1 MIKVFIIDD
10 SLTVRNSLV
19 KLLKGQEKI
28 KVIGEAPNPVDA
40 LPIFKKV
47 GFPDLFILDIEMP
60 KMDGLTFLKKL
71 NEQNPTP
78 VIICSTLVSLGSNA
92 AIDALR
98 YGAVELILKPQ
109 VGLKD
114 FFEEQRENLILSI
127 TSAARSKVYIKKTL
141 QEPKKINK
149 STNHQASD
157 SFIAIGSSTG
167 GVQVLED
174 IVTNLEPNHKGIVIV
189 QHMPQG
195 FTKSFAHR
203 LNSICNSTVV
213 EASNGEIIETNK
225 IIIAQGGIHLEVL
238 KQENHY
244 VTKLKDF
251 PKVNSHK
258 PSVNVL
264 LKSLSKFE
272 NLDMIAFIL
281 TGMGDDGAKG
291 MKKLH
296 DMGIKTYGQNEKSC
310 IIYGMSKEA
319 FQLGAID
326 EELSTEQIVETINNF
341 SKKS

>member
-19 KLLKGQEKI
+19 KLLKGQEEI

-40 LPIFKKV
+40 IPIFKKV

-60 KMDGLTFLKKL
+60 KMDGLTFLKKI

-109 VGLKD
+109 VGLKE
-114 FFEEQRENLILSI
+114 FFEEQRESLILSI
-127 TSAARSKVYIKKTL
+127 KSAARSKIYVKQTLPQPKQIIK
-141 QEPKKINK
+141 
-149 STNHQASD
+149 SDNHKASK

-167 GVQVLED
+167 GVQILED
-174 IVTNLEPNHKGIVIV
+174 IITNLEPNHKGIVIV

-203 LNSICNSTVV
+203 LDSICNSKVV
-213 EASNGEIIETNK
+213 EACDDEIIQTNK
-225 IIIAQGGIHLEVL
+225 IIIAQGGIHMEVVE
-238 KQENHY
+238 QNGTF
-244 VTKLKDF
+244 VTKLKDL

-258 PSVNVL
+258 PSVNL
-264 LKSLSKFE
+264 LFKSLSKIN
-272 NLDMIAFIL
+272 NLDAIAFIL

-296 DMGIKTYGQNEKSC
+296 DLGIKTYGQNEKSC
-310 IIYGMSKEA
+310 IIYGMPKEA
-319 FQLGAID
+319 KKLGGID
-326 EELSTEQIVETINNF
+326 EELSTEQIIETINNF
-341 SKKS
+341 SKKV